1 VLHLPTKVSFVLNL
15 IELPLTLNFN
25 PTFSLFICFLQ
36 SCTTKELKPESFE
49 GCMRDL
55 SNMMV
60 YSLVVVLFDVHE
72 SLKFAFSVGDIVN
85 QENNLSLINYKYINK
100 ISEPTFSGLVN
111 FLHM

>member
-1 VLHLPTKVSFVLNL
+1 
-15 IELPLTLNFN
+15 
-25 PTFSLFICFLQ
+25 
-36 SCTTKELKPESFE
+36 LKPESFE